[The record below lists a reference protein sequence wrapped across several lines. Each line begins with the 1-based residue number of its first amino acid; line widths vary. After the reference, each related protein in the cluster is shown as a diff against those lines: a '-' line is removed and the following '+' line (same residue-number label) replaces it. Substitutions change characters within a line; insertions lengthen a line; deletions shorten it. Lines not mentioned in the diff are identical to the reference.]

1 MYKYFVLAILTS
13 VLFLVALPGFAADG
27 HGDRVCIYKHQGFH
41 GHEQCFRPGDEVSD
55 LKHAEVASIR
65 VFGHARAMLYE
76 DRDFH
81 GRSMDFNGDMP
92 DLNHVPIAGSKEW
105 RDHIG
110 SLRVTSDS
118 AFNTGSIYVP
128 DYGYSRMKPYPESI
142 DEGVCVYDRPDFQ
155 GRFQCFASGTEISD
169 LGFGN
174 WRDKISSV
182 RILGHGRVVGY
193 KDKNFRGERI
203 FIDRDAPDLESV
215 PMLESGNWNDEIGSL
230 QVQ

>member
-13 VLFLVALPGFAADG
+13 VLFLVALPGFAADD

-41 GHEQCFRPGDEVSD
+41 GHEQCYRPGDEVSD
-55 LKHAEVASIR
+55 LKHAEIASIR

-81 GRSMDFNGDMP
+81 GRMMDFTGDMP
-92 DLNHVPIAGSKEW
+92 DLKRVPISGSKEW

-118 AFNTGSIYVP
+118 AINAGGIYVP
-128 DYGYSRMKPYPESI
+128 DYSYSRLKPYPEPT
-142 DEGVCVYDRPDFQ
+142 DDGVCVYERPGFE
-155 GRFQCFASGTEISD
+155 GRFQCWASGTEISD

-174 WRDKISSV
+174 WRDKISSI

-193 KDKNFRGERI
+193 EDKDFKGERV
-203 FIDRDAPDLESV
+203 FIDRDAPDLNNV
-215 PMLESGNWNDEIGSL
+215 PMLKSGNWNNEIGSL